1 MTDSVCTTRR
11 CVAVGVI
18 LGNAGKSSHIP
29 RADKHSLPAG
39 SVWLHSDHDPATVVA
54 DFGCG

>member
-1 MTDSVCTTRR
+1 MADSVCTTHR

-18 LGNAGKSSHIP
+18 LGNAGNSSHIP
-29 RADKHSLPAG
+29 RTDKHSLPAG
-39 SVWLHSDHDPATVVA
+39 SVWPHNDHDPATVVA